1 MRIFLAGASGVLGV
15 RLVPLLVAN
24 GHVVHAYQIDE
35 AARRTAALL
44 DAPSGIV
51 EVVEADV

>member
-15 RLVPLLVAN
+15 RLVPLLVAK
-24 GHVVHAYQIDE
+24 GHAVHAYQIDE